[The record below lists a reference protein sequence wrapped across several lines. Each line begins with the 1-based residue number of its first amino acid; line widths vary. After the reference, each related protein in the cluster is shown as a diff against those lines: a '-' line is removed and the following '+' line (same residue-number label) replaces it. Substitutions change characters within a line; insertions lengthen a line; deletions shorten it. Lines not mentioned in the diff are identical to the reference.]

1 MRKKLAKADARL
13 LALFITPADDQTHLR
28 PGRKK

>member
-1 MRKKLAKADARL
+1 MRKKLAKADAAL
-13 LALFITPADDQTHLR
+13 LALFIRPTDDPTHLR